1 MNIYLPGEIEKSA
14 FDTTKVLANV
24 FAGSV
29 KSKVEMCIDNG
40 NWIKMDTIQT
50 IDPECL
56 RMYNL
61 SPLLNEKVNG
71 QSLDEVFGYKMD
83 YPSKSHHIWQAQL
96 PKNISPGTHRLTVR
110 TTDMYNLTSIA
121 HRIFKVKM

>member
-1 MNIYLPGEIEKSA
+1 MNIYLPDVIEKNALDNS
-14 FDTTKVLANV
+14 KVLTNV

-29 KSKVEMCIDNG
+29 KSKVEMSIDNG
-40 NWIKMDTIQT
+40 DWIVMDTVQT

-56 RMYNL
+56 RMHNL
-61 SPLLNEKVNG
+61 STFLNEKVNG
-71 QSLDEVFGYKMD
+71 QPLDDVFGFAMD

-110 TTDMYNLTSIA
+110 TTDMYNQTYID
-121 HRIFKVKM
+121 HRIFRVN